1 MKRCVP
7 VIIKLY
13 RKEELFMKSKCYILI
28 FLITLLAAALSVS
41 AQSFDSESLNMA
53 SDPCRIDDNGN
64 DGNFRDEVTASQAI
78 TTPINWD
85 DKMIIPDTAQARA
98 FEDHT
103 YCYFIMEYIEGGNI
117 YSYIPKNGVRMITHS
132 RLLQ

>member
-53 SDPCRIDDNGN
+53 SQNILQDDFHGN
-64 DGNFRDEVTASQAI
+64 HCNELNRQI
-78 TTPINWD
+78 L
-85 DKMIIPDTAQARA
+85 
-98 FEDHT
+98 
-103 YCYFIMEYIEGGNI
+103 EYGI
-117 YSYIPKNGVRMITHS
+117 YSG
-132 RLLQ
+132 